1 VDFSIWTPSESR
13 KNEEQERRNTREEI
27 VQNEL
32 VRTYS

>member
-1 VDFSIWTPSESR
+1 VDFSILTPLESR
-13 KNEEQERRNTREEI
+13 KNEEQERRREEI